1 MPDVSWNQTTEA
13 SVTHYST
20 PIKLL
25 CMHGHSQTLY
35 PWFNELTK
43 SSVTHAIT
51 SIKQLNMHGHSQ
63 AEFPWLNFATIVAI
77 CCATIKL
84 HCRHGHSPADEPWL
98 NIKRS
103 LASTNKCICAIGV
116 TVVTSAL
123 FHYCSSVFGW
133 TFPNTPADFAT
144 LLVVPAAFRLNEIL

>member
-1 MPDVSWNQTTEA
+1 MPDVSWNQTPDS

-43 SSVTHAIT
+43 ASVTHAIT
-51 SIKQLNMHGHSQ
+51 SIKHLNMHGHSQ

-84 HCRHGHSPADEPWL
+84 HCRHGHSPADDPWL

-103 LASTNKCICAIGV
+103 LASTNKCICAIGAD
-116 TVVTSAL
+116 SHML
-123 FHYCSSVFGW
+123 SICSLIFFS
-133 TFPNTPADFAT
+133 
-144 LLVVPAAFRLNEIL
+144 FRLDFSLNRRQILLRS